1 MSTTKQQSATLFGH
15 PTALFVLYFAE
26 MWERFS
32 YYGMRSL
39 LVFYMIKGFLGYN
52 DGEAYRV
59 YGAYAGLVYM
69 TPFIGGMIAD
79 RLIGARR
86 AVVLGGVLMSLGHL
100 VMTFESSM
108 TFYMA
113 LALLIV
119 GNGFFKPNI
128 STMVGDLYGEQD
140 PRRDSGFTLFYMGIN
155 LGAALAPLLCGY
167 VGETYGWHYGFGLA
181 TVGMMIGLAVF
192 IMPTLLSQIL
202 IVGGA
207 LATSVSMVFVVDG
220 TILLLVNGFVALALI
235 VSAVVAFAA
244 LQKGGLPA
252 EAGQPRNSKWIES
265 KVMGIRVVPLL
276 VYAGAILS
284 TPIFAL
290 LVFSNLGFRII
301 PVWIFAPLTN
311 STRIVLKVIGIV
323 LAEMS
328 TLPGMLLFVMG
339 ILATS
344 YLLIYSLISPK
355 VERQRLWVVVVL
367 MFFSML
373 FWAFFEQGGT
383 SMNNFTDRNVD
394 RVQEN
399 RVVLQEE
406 VGQTIEIELN
416 QEQIGLQNDHPE
428 MKGMIVAALE
438 EIDAGQS
445 IAFVQGQSALTMT
458 GLDALREVGRTKV
471 KWTVREDNVG
481 MGIEGSEIPAS
492 TYQSANAIFIL
503 IFGLIF
509 TGIWSWLAARGREPS
524 TPVKFGLGLL
534 QLGLGFAVLWWG
546 AQVGDARGMTSMSW
560 LLIGYLLF
568 TTGELCLSPVGL
580 SMVTKLSPKPLVST
594 VMGAWFLA
602 TAFSSLLASIIATFT
617 GVGHGDGAS
626 SGIPVPSETLHVYGD
641 VFGVIAI
648 LIGIATLIIF
658 VLSPILS
665 KWMHQDV
672 EPGASTTVA

>member
-1 MSTTKQQSATLFGH
+1 MSTKQQQPATLFGH
-15 PTALFVLYFAE
+15 PTALFVLFFAE

-32 YYGMRSL
+32 YYGMRAL

-100 VMTFESSM
+100 VMTFESAI

-128 STMVGDLYGEQD
+128 STMVGDLYGEHD

-181 TVGMMIGLAVF
+181 TVGMMVGLAVF
-192 IMPTLLSQIL
+192 VMPTLFAQIL

-207 LATSVSMVFVVDG
+207 LITSVAMVFVVDG
-220 TILLLVNGFVALALI
+220 PILLMVNGFVALALI
-235 VSAVVAFAA
+235 VSAVISFIA
-244 LQKGGLPA
+244 LEKGGLPA
-252 EAGQPRNSKWIES
+252 DAGQPRNPRWVETKLLGVIP
-265 KVMGIRVVPLL
+265 VPYI
-276 VYAGAILS
+276 VYAAAILS
-284 TPIFAL
+284 TPVFAV
-290 LVFSNLGFRII
+290 LVFSNIGFRVI
-301 PVWIFAPLTN
+301 PDWVFAPLIN
-311 STRIVLKVIGIV
+311 SANTVLQVLGTV

-328 TLPGMLLFVMG
+328 TLPGLLLFVMG
-339 ILATS
+339 ILATG
-344 YLLIYSLISPK
+344 YLLIYSFISSK
-355 VERQRLWVVVVL
+355 VERERLWVIVVL

-373 FWAFFEQGGT
+373 FWAFFEQGGS

-394 RVQEN
+394 RVQEH
-399 RVVLQEE
+399 RVVLSEE
-406 VGQTIEIELN
+406 VGQTFEIELN
-416 QEQIGLQNDHPE
+416 QEQLGMQNGHPE
-428 MKGMIVAALE
+428 MKEMIVAALE
-438 EIDAGQS
+438 EIEAEES
-445 IAFVQGQSALTMT
+445 IAFVNEQAALTMT
-458 GLDALREVGRTKV
+458 GLDALRQVERTKV
-471 KWTVREDNVG
+471 KWTVREDNIG
-481 MGIEGSEIPAS
+481 MGVEGSEIPAS

-509 TGIWSWLAARGREPS
+509 TGIWSWLGARGREPS

-534 QLGLGFAVLWWG
+534 QLGLGFAALWWG

-560 LLIGYLLF
+560 LLLGYLLF

-594 VMGAWFLA
+594 AMGAWFLA

-617 GVGHGDGAS
+617 GVGNGDGAS
-626 SGIPVPSETLHVYGD
+626 VGIPVPSETLHVYGD

-648 LIGIATLIIF
+648 LIGVATLLMF

-665 KWMHQDV
+665 KWMHQD
-672 EPGASTTVA
+672 EDTGDSAKVA